1 MLGSDATPS
10 PSGAGRASVK
20 RMRQRRDIQGLRALA
35 VGLVVIFHL
44 FPSVLTGGYIGV
56 DVFFVISGY
65 LITGHLDREIDR
77 HGRIRLGEFWARR
90 IRRLLPAALLV
101 MTVSAVGALLL
112 IPRTLLPQNL
122 TEIAAAAGYVLNWVL
137 AASSVDYLSSDA
149 PASVAQHYWS
159 LSVEE
164 QFYIVWP
171 LLLTAAVLIGV
182 RVLRRTRR
190 TALTAVIGVVFIAS
204 LVTSIVQT
212 ALSPAPAY
220 FITTTR
226 AWEFAAGALVALLPP
241 LGARLGTRVRLVASW
256 VSMVAVLACGVFFTA
271 ETPFPGAIALIP
283 VLATAFLLWLG
294 DDDHALAPQRL
305 SHPAAVQFVGDASYS
320 LYLWHWPIIVLA
332 AAAIGRP
339 LDPFLALAAGAL
351 TVVLAWATMRWVEQ
365 PVRRAPGLLARR
377 LPTYAGAAAAM
388 AAVIALALTP
398 LGVLRA
404 EDEAAA
410 ATIANLEQDASGC
423 FGAYALLNDC
433 DDPYALTDTVN
444 PTLTQS
450 GGFGLRSGDGEE
462 CDWATIADRSEMSCE
477 LGVPAEDATERLAFI
492 GDSHADQY
500 ALPLALA
507 AREHDWSVLVRTRGS
522 CTPLAPVGVAAEDAT
537 ASQAEACD
545 RWTIDVLDEVVSD
558 AEIDTVIV
566 AGRYELQP
574 DSTEN
579 AHEVMERL
587 QDAGKSVI
595 FIADLPGTAHEWG
608 APDTMESAPS
618 CVEREWQDDACAWTP
633 APHTDWA
640 QTAAYEAGATII
652 DPSTLLC
659 QEGRCHI
666 VVGGTI
672 VFADSHHISRAF
684 ARTLTGWFGDQISG
698 ALARS

>member
-1 MLGSDATPS
+1 
-10 PSGAGRASVK
+10 
-20 RMRQRRDIQGLRALA
+20 MRQRRDIQGLRALA

-44 FPSVLTGGYIGV
+44 FPSALTGGYIGV

-65 LITGHLDREIDR
+65 LITGHLDRELER
-77 HGRIRLGEFWARR
+77 HGRIRFGEFWARR
-90 IRRLLPAALLV
+90 IRRLLPAALVV
-101 MTVSAVGALLL
+101 MVVSTIGALLL
-112 IPRTLLPQNL
+112 VPRTLLPQNL

-137 AASSVDYLSSDA
+137 AASSVDYLASDA

-171 LLLTAAVLIGV
+171 LLLTAAVVIGV
-182 RVLRRTRR
+182 RFLGRDRR
-190 TALTAVIGVVFIAS
+190 TALIAAIGVVFVAS
-204 LVTSIVQT
+204 LATSVIQT

-220 FITTTR
+220 FVTTTR
-226 AWEFAAGALVALLPP
+226 AWEFAAGALVALLPA
-241 LGARLGTRVRLVASW
+241 GGERLRTRVRLTASW
-256 VSMVAVLACGVFFTA
+256 VSLGAVLACGVLFTE
-271 ETPFPGAIALIP
+271 ETPFPGGIALIP
-283 VLATAFLLWLG
+283 VAATALLLWLG
-294 DDDHALAPQRL
+294 DDDHTLAPQRL
-305 SHPAAVQFVGDASYS
+305 SHPVAVQFVGDASYS
-320 LYLWHWPIIVLA
+320 IYLWHWPIIVLA
-332 AAAIGRP
+332 GAAIGGP
-339 LDPFLALAAGAL
+339 LDPLLALAAGAL
-351 TVVLAWATMRWVEQ
+351 TVVLAWATMRWIEQ

-377 LPTYAGAAAAM
+377 LPTYAGAAVAM
-388 AAVIALALTP
+388 AAVITLALTP

-410 ATIANLEQDASGC
+410 ATIAELERDPGGC
-423 FGAYALLNDC
+423 FGAYALLNEC

-444 PTLTQS
+444 PTLTQA
-450 GGFGLRSGDGEE
+450 GGFGLRAGDGED

-477 LGVPAEDATERLAFI
+477 LGLPAEKAAARLAFI

-507 AREHDWSVLVRTRGS
+507 ARAHDWSVLVRTRGS

-545 RWTIDVLDEVVSD
+545 RWTVDVLDQVISD
-558 AEIDTVIV
+558 TSIDTVIV

-579 AHEVMERL
+579 AHEVMKRL

-595 FIADLPGTAHEWG
+595 FIADLPGTEHEWG
-608 APDTMESAPS
+608 ARDTMESAPS
-618 CVEREWQDDACAWTP
+618 CVEREWRDDACAW
-633 APHTDWA
+633 APVPHLDWA

-666 VVGGTI
+666 LVGGTI
-672 VFADSHHISRAF
+672 VFSDAHHISRAF
-684 ARTLTGWFGDQISG
+684 ARTLTGWFGDQISA
-698 ALARS
+698 ALARH

>member
-1 MLGSDATPS
+1 M
-10 PSGAGRASVK
+10 
-20 RMRQRRDIQGLRALA
+20 
-35 VGLVVIFHL
+35 IFHL
-44 FPSVLTGGYIGV
+44 FPGALTGGYIGV

-65 LITGHLDREIDR
+65 LITGHLDRELER

-90 IRRLLPAALLV
+90 IRRLLPAALVV
-101 MTVSAVGALLL
+101 MVVSTIGALLL
-112 IPRTLLPQNL
+112 IPRTLLPQNII
-122 TEIAAAAGYVLNWVL
+122 EIAAAAGYVLNWVL

-171 LLLTAAVLIGV
+171 LLLTAAVLLGV
-182 RVLRRTRR
+182 RFLGRPRR
-190 TALTAVIGVVFIAS
+190 TALVAAIGVVFVAS
-204 LVTSIVQT
+204 LTASVVQT

-220 FITTTR
+220 FVTTTR
-226 AWEFAAGALVALLPP
+226 AWEFAAGALVALLPALSDRLDP
-241 LGARLGTRVRLVASW
+241 RIRLRSSWISLG
-256 VSMVAVLACGVFFTA
+256 AVLACGVFFA
-271 ETPFPGAIALIP
+271 EDTPFPGAIALIP
-283 VLATAFLLWLG
+283 VVATALLLWLG
-294 DDDHALAPQRL
+294 DDDQALAPQRL

-320 LYLWHWPIIVLA
+320 LYLWHWHWHWPIIVLA

-339 LDPFLALAAGAL
+339 LDPLLALVAGAL
-351 TVVLAWATMRWVEQ
+351 TVALAWATMQWIER

-377 LPTYAGAAAAM
+377 VPTYAGAAVAM

-398 LGVLRA
+398 LGTLRV

-410 ATIANLEQDASGC
+410 ATIAELERDTTSC
-423 FGAYALLNDC
+423 FGAYALLNEC

-450 GGFGLRSGDGEE
+450 GGFGLRAGDGED

-477 LGVPAEDATERLAFI
+477 LGVAAEDASERLAFI

-507 AREHDWSVLVRTRGS
+507 ARAHDWSVLVRTRGS
-522 CTPLAPVGVAAEDAT
+522 CTPLAPVGVAAQDAT
-537 ASQAEACD
+537 VSQAEACD
-545 RWTIDVLDEVVSD
+545 RWTVDVLDQVISD
-558 AEIDTVIV
+558 TSIDTVIV

-587 QDAGKSVI
+587 QAAGKSVI
-595 FIADLPGTAHEWG
+595 FIADLPGTEHEWG

-618 CVEREWQDDACAWTP
+618 CVEREWRDDACAWSPTP
-633 APHTDWA
+633 HIDWA
-640 QTAAYEAGATII
+640 QTAAFEAGAAII

-659 QEGRCHI
+659 QDDRCHI

-672 VFADSHHISRAF
+672 VFSDAHHISRAF
-684 ARTLTGWFGDQISG
+684 ARTLTGWFGDQISA
-698 ALARS
+698 ALAQP